1 MAQYKMGWKF
11 DNIENIENENLGIST
26 EDVNDELRYNIYD
39 KNKDL
44 VSEGK
49 PLNYLEI
56 DSIKELTQ
64 LGDTQANNMRKEFKN
79 MISESLEEIINEDE
93 NDLDFLR

>member
-1 MAQYKMGWKF
+1 M
-11 DNIENIENENLGIST
+11 
-26 EDVNDELRYNIYD
+26 
-39 KNKDL
+39 

-64 LGDTQANNMRKEFKN
+64 LGDTQANNMRKELKN

>member
-1 MAQYKMGWKF
+1 M
-11 DNIENIENENLGIST
+11 
-26 EDVNDELRYNIYD
+26 
-39 KNKDL
+39 